1 MARSINLIKS
11 VKPYFARYKKILF
24 LDLLCA
30 GLTTVV
36 EMAFP
41 MILRTLTDGAIGNS
55 LLTMDRVVR
64 LSLIFIVLKILAVIA
79 GYYMT
84 RTGHMMGAKIETD
97 MRYDI
102 FNHLQKLSDSYFNE
116 TKVGQIMAR
125 ITSDLFDITEF
136 AHHCPEEYFI
146 GLIKVIVSFVILIQ
160 VNVSLS
166 LMIFFTIPVMIFVAS
181 RYKNTM
187 RKGFKDQKKQIGEI
201 NSNIEDSLLGVRVV
215 KSFANEDME
224 MEKFQTGNNKFLD
237 IKRETYTSMA
247 GFSTVTNIFDGIMYA
262 MVIFFGGLFVINGR
276 MSGGDLVA
284 FVLYVQTLLVAV
296 RRIVDFTEQFQKGM
310 TGIERF
316 VETLNQDI
324 DIFDDEDAV
333 ELEDVK
339 GLIEL
344 DDVSFEYNDGEP
356 ILSNINM
363 KIKPGENVALVGP
376 SGGGKS
382 TICNLIPRFWD
393 VKSGAVRI
401 DGKDVRK
408 IKLKSLRNNIGTV
421 QQDVYLF
428 SGSVRDN
435 ILYGRPDA
443 TEEEMIEAAKAA
455 GAYDFIIKL
464 PEGFDTYIGE
474 RGVKLS
480 GGQKQRL
487 SIARVFLK
495 NPPILILDEAT
506 SALDNKS
513 EAIVQDSLEKLT
525 LGRSTL
531 TIAHRLTTVQ
541 NADLILVLTD
551 DGIVERGSHRE
562 LMDKKGYYYKLY
574 TQGGK
579 NLDMMNLDLLK
590 G

>member
-1 MARSINLIKS
+1 MGKNRELIQS
-11 VKPYFARYKKILF
+11 VSPYFKKYRKVLF
-24 LDLLCA
+24 IDLLCA
-30 GLTTVV
+30 ALTTVV
-36 EMAFP
+36 EMVFP
-41 MILRTLTDGAIGNS
+41 MILRSLTDGALGNNI
-55 LLTMDRVVR
+55 LTMNKIVR
-64 LSLIFIVLKILAVIA
+64 LSLIFIVLKAIAVVA

-84 RTGHMMGAKIETD
+84 KTGHMMGAKIETD

-146 GLIKVIVSFVILIQ
+146 GFIKILVSFIVLIQ
-160 VNVSLS
+160 VNVAL
-166 LMIFFTIPVMIFVAS
+166 TVMIFVTIPIMIFVAGT
-181 RYKNTM
+181 YKTTM
-187 RKGFKDQKKQIGEI
+187 RKGFKDQKDQIGEI

-215 KSFANEDME
+215 KSFANEEME
-224 MEKFQTGNNKFLD
+224 MEKFQDGNNRFLD
-237 IKRETYTSMA
+237 IKEETYSSMA
-247 GFSTVTNIFDGIMYA
+247 GFSTVTSIFDGIMYA
-262 MVIFFGGLFVINGR
+262 MVIFFGGLFVIRGR

-296 RRIVDFTEQFQKGM
+296 KRIVDFTEQFQRGM

-316 VETLNQDI
+316 AETMNQDI
-324 DIFDDEDAV
+324 DIFDDEDAI

-339 GLIEL
+339 GKIEL
-344 DDVSFEYNDGEP
+344 DSVYFEYNDGEP
-356 ILSNINM
+356 VLSDINFV
-363 KIKPGENVALVGP
+363 IEPGQNVALVGP

-393 VKSGAVRI
+393 VSAGSVKI
-401 DGKDVRK
+401 DNKDVRK
-408 IKLKSLRNNIGTV
+408 IKLKSLRNNIGMV

-435 ILYGRPDA
+435 ILYGKPEASER
-443 TEEEMIEAAKAA
+443 EMINAAKAA
-455 GAYDFIIKL
+455 GAYDFIMNL

-513 EAIVQDSLEKLT
+513 EAVVQESLEKLT
-525 LGRSTL
+525 VGRSTL

-551 DGIVERGSHRE
+551 DGIIERGSHRE
-562 LMDKKGYYYKLY
+562 LMQKKGYYYKLY

-579 NLDMMNLDLLK
+579 LEMISPEPISN
-590 G
+590 